1 MTHGQARKVIRQ
13 RSDFCINSLRYG
25 LEFFETQPLDEMLV
39 STMKQIKRSGMIA
52 DTIKGY
58 HVAALDGTE
67 FFRSAA
73 IHCKDCMA
81 VHLKNGTTHYVH
93 RAVLLHHVGA
103 ALKPFIAAEP
113 ILPKDPHSGDR
124 EAGHEGELTAGKRLI
139 QQVISQYGKR
149 LIDILT
155 CDALY
160 MNYPFARHCKINGV
174 YLVGRVKD
182 ERTTLYQEIQ
192 TLSEY
197 VVPVKNYDPDRGVV
211 SYTYPVLDLHL
222 SLDWDIPLH
231 GFKVVETDSSGT
243 QTFLCATTHP
253 HLDPD
258 LVRQIVHLKWGVE
271 NNGIKDLK
279 DNWHLEHNYHHH
291 PVATWAIV
299 LTLLI
304 AYNLFY
310 AYMLRSLK
318 TKRIYNLTQAQVIR
332 ELWYSYF
339 SLDYRLPWSR
349 WVSAP

>member
-1 MTHGQARKVIRQ
+1 
-13 RSDFCINSLRYG
+13 
-25 LEFFETQPLDEMLV
+25 
-39 STMKQIKRSGMIA
+39 
-52 DTIKGY
+52 
-58 HVAALDGTE
+58 
-67 FFRSAA
+67 
-73 IHCKDCMA
+73 
-81 VHLKNGTTHYVH
+81 
-93 RAVLLHHVGA
+93 
-103 ALKPFIAAEP
+103 
-113 ILPKDPHSGDR
+113 
-124 EAGHEGELTAGKRLI
+124 
-139 QQVISQYGKR
+139 
-149 LIDILT
+149 
-155 CDALY
+155 

-211 SYTYPVLDLHL
+211 SYTYPVFDLHL

-231 GFKVVETDSSGT
+231 GFKVVETDSNGT

-253 HLDPD
+253 DIDPD

-299 LTLLI
+299 LILLI
-304 AYNLFY
+304 TYNLFY

-318 TKRIYNLTQAQVIR
+318 TKRIYDLTQAQVIR

-339 SLDYRLPWSR
+339 SLDYRLPWAR